1 MPKPIEFLKAY
12 RHARIGLPPADD
24 SIISIAAQIAAENR
38 RLADTIGDSYRFALD
53 LAGGPQECRRPS
65 KRTKIYSGEFD
76 NLRNDGVYRNH
87 QTAARLPDLWAD

>member
-1 MPKPIEFLKAY
+1 MPKHIEFLKAY

-24 SIISIAAQIAAENR
+24 SLLSIAAQIAAENR
-38 RLADTIGDSYRFALD
+38 RLLDTIGDSYRFALD
-53 LAGGPQECRRPS
+53 LAGGPRERRTTRRRV
-65 KRTKIYSGEFD
+65 KAYTGEFD